1 MVRSIEKVGVRFMIL
16 KEENWKGIPLIHVV
30 KESLINEDIPVVIF
44 LHGFKSAK
52 EHNLHYAINLAKKN
66 IRVIMPDAHLHGER
80 VETLDTVQ
88 LGLRFWE
95 TVLTSIEELGLIHA
109 ELQERS
115 FLKKAKI
122 GVSGTSMG
130 GITSLGALAMYDWI
144 DAAAIMM
151 GTPGF
156 VELAKAQIEEY
167 ERGGFEV
174 PLTNEELDV
183 LFESLSML
191 DLTKYPSALGKR
203 PIHFWHGMKDE
214 VVPYKPAKR
223 FYESILDHYRD
234 VPERIS
240 FTTDKGAGHVVS
252 REAML
257 EAVEK
262 IASHLNE

>member
-1 MVRSIEKVGVRFMIL
+1 MIL
-16 KEENWKGIPLIHVV
+16 KEENWKGIPLLHVV
-30 KESLINEDIPVVIF
+30 KETLVNEDVPVVIF

-52 EHNLHYAINLAKKN
+52 EHNLHYAVNLAKEN
-66 IRVIMPDAHLHGER
+66 IRIIMPDAYLHGER
-80 VETLDTVQ
+80 DEGLDTVQ

-95 TVLTSIEELGLIHA
+95 TVLTSIEELGLIRD
-109 ELQERS
+109 ELKERN
-115 FLKKAKI
+115 FLNEAKI

-130 GITSLGALAMYDWI
+130 GITSLGAMAMYDWI
-144 DAAAIMM
+144 DAATIMM

-167 ERGGFEV
+167 EQGGFEV
-174 PLTNEELDV
+174 PLTHKELEA

-203 PIHFWHGMKDE
+203 PLHFWHGMKDQ
-214 VVPYKPAKR
+214 VVPYEPTRR
-223 FYESILDHYRD
+223 FYESILEKYEDI
-234 VPERIS
+234 PERIS
-240 FTTDKGAGHVVS
+240 FTTDEEAGHVVT

-257 EAVEK
+257 EAVAK